1 MSNLNAVCPSFPV
14 ERYAVELLNAFRSP
28 VLTPRLELIQENL
41 SQVIEHYEFAD
52 DYDSR
57 LMFVLDTLSSSL
69 TISITVLRYKTVDR
83 KFLIDNIVSILRFI
97 ADNYSFNEHPEFHPN
112 VPNVPRETLKPE
124 STSKR
129 TAKKV

>member
-1 MSNLNAVCPSFPV
+1 MSNFDSVCPSFPV

-41 SQVIEHYEFAD
+41 SQVIEYYELTG

-83 KFLIDNIVSILRFI
+83 KFLVNNIVTILRFI
-97 ADNYSFNEHPEFHPN
+97 ADNYSFDEHPVFH
-112 VPNVPRETLKPE
+112 PNVPRETLKPE

>member
-1 MSNLNAVCPSFPV
+1 MSNFDSVCPSFPV

-41 SQVIEHYEFAD
+41 SQVIEYYELTD
-52 DYDSR
+52 DCDSR

-97 ADNYSFNEHPEFHPN
+97 ADNYSFNEHPQFHPN

>member
-1 MSNLNAVCPSFPV
+1 MSNFDSVCPSFPV

-41 SQVIEHYEFAD
+41 SQVIEYYELID
-52 DYDSR
+52 DCDSR

-83 KFLIDNIVSILRFI
+83 KFLVNNIVTILRFI
-97 ADNYSFNEHPEFHPN
+97 ADNYSFDEYPAFHPN
-112 VPNVPRETLKPE
+112 VPNVSRETSKPE